1 MRKLFI
7 ASFLIL
13 SAVLMFQGCSDSS
26 DDPISNVIHIT
37 DDVTTAT
44 TWSSDY
50 LYVIDNSIYVNASL
64 TIEPGTIIKVSP
76 DSSVTV
82 SNTGSINAS
91 GTSGSPIVFTSLKD
105 DSKGG
110 DTNED
115 GSATSPTG
123 GDWGTLEVNSNNC
136 TFTYCD
142 FFYGGAG

>member
-50 LYVIDNSIYVNASL
+50 L
-64 TIEPGTIIKVSP
+64 
-76 DSSVTV
+76 
-82 SNTGSINAS
+82 
-91 GTSGSPIVFTSLKD
+91 
-105 DSKGG
+105 
-110 DTNED
+110 
-115 GSATSPTG
+115 
-123 GDWGTLEVNSNNC
+123 
-136 TFTYCD
+136 
-142 FFYGGAG
+142 